1 MLKYGNKEY
10 RNLQEQVLANM
21 RNIED
26 IIKDKPTMVNNISLN
41 GSTYTPSDGTIT
53 LPGLV
58 TTGTEQTVSAKKNF
72 TNTIE
77 VKGAEINAET
87 RIGTYPRSI
96 ESTGILDVDLIVEEW
111 IAGKEV
117 DFEKHTISSGAYLY
131 FEYPELLEHYGL
143 HGDDGASSAPYS
155 NYALNKDI
163 SIPETI
169 TTEAQ
174 LKAYVKSSAFASD
187 VDSAGYTID
196 EYIIVN
202 SVAAYASD
210 IQDIFFDGTN
220 IIVYDILDCR
230 EGEGEQIVGA
240 SDPITEPMLKTKN
253 LKVENLEVENRIKEL
268 NVNNAKFANLEITDK
283 LVYSGSSELKL
294 KGVQPTL
301 TRHYVRLQDSS
312 NNSIISATF
321 IFRKSTKVTSMSDF
335 INTLIYEYGIIPS
348 NLPFFGT
355 GFVYTITFINSTRI
369 TAYGFNMVNAS
380 AVVNPNIKFLDD
392 TISIMGVK

>member
-26 IIKDKPTMVNNISLN
+26 IIKDKPMMVNNISLN
-41 GSTYTPSDGTIT
+41 DSTYTPSDGTIT

-72 TNTIE
+72 TDTIK
-77 VKGAEINAET
+77 VKGAEINAEA
-87 RIGTYPRSI
+87 RVGTYPRSI
-96 ESTGILDVDLIVEEW
+96 ESTGILNVDLQVEEW
-111 IAGKEV
+111 DRNNEV

-169 TTEAQ
+169 TTEEQ

-196 EYIIVN
+196 ECIMVN
-202 SVAAYASD
+202 SVAAYSSD
-210 IQDIFFDGTN
+210 IQSIFFNGTN
-220 IIVYDILDCR
+220 IIVDDILDCQQ
-230 EGEGEQIVGA
+230 GEGEQIVGA

-253 LKVENLEVENRIKEL
+253 LKVENLEVENSLIGTNGNHVAKAIYVHKISWKYVSNSPNVYLTYLSTKSTPYSSMADIFSHRNETDLTTSEVVEYNNQSAIVKFSSTGAIK
-268 NVNNAKFANLEITDK
+268 
-283 LVYSGSSELKL
+283 SGV
-294 KGVQPTL
+294 G
-301 TRHYVRLQDSS
+301 
-312 NNSIISATF
+312 ISANNENVSTF
-321 IFRKSTKVTSMSDF
+321 AMTAGGFDF
-335 INTLIYEYGIIPS
+335 VKDEVISSWGI
-348 NLPFFGT
+348 
-355 GFVYTITFINSTRI
+355 
-369 TAYGFNMVNAS
+369 
-380 AVVNPNIKFLDD
+380 
-392 TISIMGVK
+392 